1 MTIFLLVY
9 ASVTLAVWIVITAV
23 CIYGWQRTRRL
34 MDVGRPRAGEPP
46 LPRVSIIVTAQNEE
60 RQAERALRSLIDLNY
75 PNYEV
80 VYVNDRSD
88 DRTGEIA
95 DRLSAE
101 DGRIKP
107 LHVSTLPDGWFGKN
121 YAAYRGAQ
129 VANGEVLLFTDGDVV
144 FAPDAL
150 AYGVR
155 HLRRAKL
162 DHLCVA
168 PLLPVSGALL
178 QACMIVFAFTTI
190 VVARLWQVQDPHS
203 SAYFGIGPYNMF
215 RTGAYHAIGGH
226 RRIRLRP
233 DEDIKLG
240 KLVKQC
246 GRRSDCVIG
255 ISLLSFEWY
264 PSLRHFIRGGDKNIS
279 AALEYRVWPAV
290 GITVALLGLLVAPFP
305 LVPVVGGW
313 PAILFAACA
322 GVCWTVAVA
331 GARTGRYPWWTGLL
345 FPVGILVITYMM
357 WRSTIITTTR
367 GVSWGGS
374 PIPLSELRSNRV

>member
-1 MTIFLLVY
+1 MIFLLVY
-9 ASVTLAVWIVITAV
+9 ASVTLAVWTVITAV
-23 CIYGWQRTRRL
+23 CIYGWQRTRHL
-34 MDVGRPRAGEPP
+34 VDVGCPRAGEPS

-60 RQAERALRSLIDLNY
+60 RQAERALRSLIGLNY

-80 VYVNDRSD
+80 IYVNDRSD

-162 DHLCVA
+162 DHLCAA

-178 QACMIVFAFTTI
+178 QACMIV
-190 VVARLWQVQDPHS
+190 LCLH
-203 SAYFGIGPYNMF
+203 
-215 RTGAYHAIGGH
+215 HH
-226 RRIRLRP
+226 R
-233 DEDIKLG
+233 
-240 KLVKQC
+240 C
-246 GRRSDCVIG
+246 GS
-255 ISLLSFEWY
+255 
-264 PSLRHFIRGGDKNIS
+264 P
-279 AALEYRVWPAV
+279 
-290 GITVALLGLLVAPFP
+290 
-305 LVPVVGGW
+305 
-313 PAILFAACA
+313 
-322 GVCWTVAVA
+322 VA
-331 GARTGRYPWWTGLL
+331 GAGSAQFGVFRYRSVQHVSHRRVPRHRRTPAHTATAG
-345 FPVGILVITYMM
+345 
-357 WRSTIITTTR
+357 
-367 GVSWGGS
+367 
-374 PIPLSELRSNRV
+374 

>member
-1 MTIFLLVY
+1 MARSAGLERRLGHTAPERHDPQADGPMPFVSPGVLHSIYQLWMHSLMTIFLLVY

-23 CIYGWQRTRRL
+23 CIYGWQRTRHL
-34 MDVGRPRAGEPP
+34 MDVGGPRAGEPP

-150 AYGVR
+150 ALRSAPPPPCKAGPP
-155 HLRRAKL
+155 LRRAAAARL
-162 DHLCVA
+162 RCVA
-168 PLLPVSGALL
+168 PGLHD
-178 QACMIVFAFTTI
+178 
-190 VVARLWQVQDPHS
+190 RLCLH
-203 SAYFGIGPYNMF
+203 
-215 RTGAYHAIGGH
+215 HH
-226 RRIRLRP
+226 R
-233 DEDIKLG
+233 
-240 KLVKQC
+240 C
-246 GRRSDCVIG
+246 GS
-255 ISLLSFEWY
+255 
-264 PSLRHFIRGGDKNIS
+264 P
-279 AALEYRVWPAV
+279 
-290 GITVALLGLLVAPFP
+290 
-305 LVPVVGGW
+305 
-313 PAILFAACA
+313 
-322 GVCWTVAVA
+322 VA
-331 GARTGRYPWWTGLL
+331 GAGSAQFGVFRYRSVQHVSHRRVPRHRRTPAHTATAG
-345 FPVGILVITYMM
+345 
-357 WRSTIITTTR
+357 
-367 GVSWGGS
+367 
-374 PIPLSELRSNRV
+374 